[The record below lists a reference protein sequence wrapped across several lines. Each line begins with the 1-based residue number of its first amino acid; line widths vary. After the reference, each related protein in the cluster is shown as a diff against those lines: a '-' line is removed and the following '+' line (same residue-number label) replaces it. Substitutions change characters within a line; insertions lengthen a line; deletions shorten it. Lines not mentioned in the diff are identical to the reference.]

1 MSKQFEISESC
12 VDLHLPSTDREE
24 VLRHL
29 TGLLVRQG
37 YVAPD
42 YAEKILE
49 REASCPTG
57 LPFPHMT
64 IALPH
69 GDPSSVGRASVAIGR
84 CSGPTTFFSME
95 DPDQPLE
102 VDMVILLAVK
112 DPDDHLAVLNNL
124 MEMFTQPEICQA
136 LRSAQSEAQV
146 CDIFRRKL
154 YRIS

>member
-1 MSKQFEISESC
+1 MSKQFEISERC
-12 VDLHLPSTDREE
+12 VELRLPSTDREE

-29 TGLLVRQG
+29 TGLLARQG
-37 YVAPD
+37 YVDPA

-69 GDPSSVGRASVAIGR
+69 GDPSFVSQAAVAVGR

-95 DPDQPLE
+95 DPDQSLE
-102 VDMVILLAVK
+102 VDMVVLLAVK

-124 MEMFTQPEICQA
+124 MEMFTQPEVCQE
-136 LRSAQSEAQV
+136 LRAAQSEAQI
-146 CDIFRRKL
+146 CEIFRRML
-154 YRIS
+154 Y